1 MKNLK
6 SILTGIAV
14 LSFSY
19 AFSQGGSVVVDPTVN
34 ATLNAQLPMIN
45 TSINTQGSQ
54 INSSIM
60 QTNQKLDQLD
70 SKLRQLNSTADK
82 IERSNDKIEKSNDKV
97 EKSNDKVEKS
107 NDKVEKSNDKVE
119 KMAKTKEKSQQ
130 ETAQTVSAF
139 FSGGYIIALKTSI
152 LNLAGQAAA
161 INAQTPA
168 LFPKFMDDYAVI
180 TAQTAYIW
188 QKMILALVPGEGNMM
203 TPAERLKVIQ
213 DGVSGF
219 ETLRGNVKTLLASV
233 KSAKE
238 AYDKKVAA
246 RSASASKSKSSKQD
260 ISNIVKN
267 WKKNSLTSL

>member
-82 IERSNDKIEKSNDKV
+82 IERSNDKI